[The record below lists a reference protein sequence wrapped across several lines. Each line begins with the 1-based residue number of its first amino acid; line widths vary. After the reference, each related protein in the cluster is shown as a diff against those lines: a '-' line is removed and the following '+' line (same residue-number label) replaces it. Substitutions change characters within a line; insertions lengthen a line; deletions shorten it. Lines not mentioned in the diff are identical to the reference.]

1 MFEFTWHIAQDKAA
15 KAGSGSQLYST
26 ARDAAQA
33 CFDFTEEHSL
43 MLMTHDWSTISYSQ
57 GMRFHQDCYNTML
70 RVEGNDWE
78 PETEVL
84 AFICRALRKWDEG
97 FQADNDEWNPTDDVT
112 GPSGEIMCPAGWT
125 DHDDGESVLSIKKV
139 SNKRLFAKTP
149 APADKTQP
157 RKKKRKTNDDT
168 KDTTSTKQSQ

>member
-1 MFEFTWHIAQDKAA
+1 MFEFTWHIAHDKAA

-26 ARDAAQA
+26 AEDAAQA

-43 MLMTHDWSTISYSQ
+43 MLMTHDWSTISYAH

-97 FQADNDEWNPTDDVT
+97 FQAD
-112 GPSGEIMCPAGWT
+112 
-125 DHDDGESVLSIKKV
+125 HDDGESVLSIKKV
-139 SNKRLFAKTP
+139 SNKRLVAKTKTP

-157 RKKKRKTNDDT
+157 RKKTRKTNDDT
-168 KDTTSTKQSQ
+168 KDTTSTKPSQ

>member
-1 MFEFTWHIAQDKAA
+1 
-15 KAGSGSQLYST
+15 
-26 ARDAAQA
+26 
-33 CFDFTEEHSL
+33 

-70 RVEGNDWE
+70 RVEGNDWG

-97 FQADNDEWNPTDDVT
+97 FQA
-112 GPSGEIMCPAGWT
+112 

-157 RKKKRKTNDDT
+157 RKKKRKTNDGT
-168 KDTTSTKQSQ
+168 KDTTSTKQSR